1 MMMLSLWECRSRR
14 KGNGQSAKWYVAI
27 NLTRPFAGKRPDVQ
41 AQENERR
48 LFTAGKDSGV
58 STHIVIPPIV
68 YGQSRTFGNPLSI
81 QIVGLCKAML
91 KYGKA
96 IVIPGTDDLPQEYA
110 ICHVEDIA
118 AMYIALIKR
127 VVRGR
132 PADSGLYFAENGVIE
147 WSKLS
152 SKFAEGLN
160 LPVEVTE
167 ATPEMMKEL
176 VGVLGVQD
184 ETWVRPW
191 IGGR

>member
-1 MMMLSLWECRSRR
+1 
-14 KGNGQSAKWYVAI
+14 
-27 NLTRPFAGKRPDVQ
+27 
-41 AQENERR
+41 
-48 LFTAGKDSGV
+48 
-58 STHIVIPPIV
+58 
-68 YGQSRTFGNPLSI
+68 
-81 QIVGLCKAML
+81 ML
-91 KYGKA
+91 KYGKP

-127 VVRGR
+127 VVRGH

-160 LPVEVTE
+160 LPGEATE
-167 ATPEMMKEL
+167 ATPDMLKEL
-176 VGVLGVQD
+176 VDVLGVQD